1 MKALSWVTLIALV
14 LLAFFAV
21 ANWPLMIDPVPLSFL
36 LFTAHGPLGLILL
49 ATILGFAVLFG
60 IYAVSLR
67 TTALVETRRH
77 LKELEAQRELAD
89 KAEAS
94 RFTALANQLEQEAT
108 RLRATVE
115 ASRAEVLQRVEAL
128 ERSLASGMNEA
139 ANTLAAHVGQVDD
152 KLNRMGGAADP
163 RLPPPKLEM

>member
-1 MKALSWVTLIALV
+1 MKVLSWVTLTALV

-21 ANWPLMIDPVPLSFL
+21 ANWSLMIEPVPLSFL

-49 ATILGFAVLFG
+49 VVVLGFAVLFG
-60 IYAVSLR
+60 VYAVSLR

-94 RFTALANQLEQEAT
+94 RFTALAGQLEQEGT

-115 ASRAEVLQRVEAL
+115 ASRAEVLQRVDML
-128 ERSLASGMNEA
+128 EQSLASGMNEA
-139 ANTLAAHVGQVDD
+139 ANSLAAHVGQVDD
-152 KLNRMGGAADP
+152 KLNRIGSAADP
-163 RLPPPKLEM
+163 RLPPPAREM

>member
-1 MKALSWVTLIALV
+1 MKVLSWITLVALV

-21 ANWPLMIDPVPLSFL
+21 ANWTLMFDPVPLSFL

-115 ASRAEVLQRVEAL
+115 ASRADVLQRVEAL
-128 ERSLASGMNEA
+128 ERSLASGMNDA
-139 ANTLAAHVGQVDD
+139 ANSLAAHVGQVDD
-152 KLNRMGGAADP
+152 KLNRIGGATDP
-163 RLPPPKLEM
+163 RLPPPRLEM

>member
-1 MKALSWVTLIALV
+1 MKVLSWVTLAALV

-21 ANWPLMIDPVPLSFL
+21 ANWSLMIEPVPLSFL

-49 ATILGFAVLFG
+49 VAVFAFAVLFA
-60 IYAVSLR
+60 IYAVSVR

-77 LKELEAQRELAD
+77 LKELGAQRELAD

-94 RFTALANQLEQEAT
+94 RFTALATQLEQEST

-115 ASRAEVLQRVEAL
+115 ASRAEVLQRVEML
-128 ERSLASGMNEA
+128 EQALASGMNEA
-139 ANTLAAHVGQVDD
+139 ANSLAANIGQVDD
-152 KLNRMGGAADP
+152 KLNRIRSGADP
-163 RLPPPKLEM
+163 RLPPPRVEM